1 MLEKTEGTI
10 KNGQSRD
17 TGNIWYIYKTQDK
30 DKQNKKHNT
39 VYYNLIPPLHQK
51 PGGACKGKG
60 VSASYKTHMKL
71 WHRLRT

>member
-30 DKQNKKHNT
+30 DKQNITLKIKKMSNMDST
-39 VYYNLIPPLHQK
+39 KK
-51 PGGACKGKG
+51 PGVKPGAHK
-60 VSASYKTHMKL
+60 S
-71 WHRLRT
+71 